1 MFDIDMEALFMGIV
15 MSIVGL
21 LTLVVVYMFLVV
33 MPVGVYAE
41 AECLE
46 HGYPKAIVT
55 YKLDVYCT
63 NLEGSVTV
71 GVDAL
76 SELED

>member
-1 MFDIDMEALFMGIV
+1 MFDIDLDALFMWTMVTLI
-15 MSIVGL
+15 GL
-21 LTLVVVYMFLVV
+21 LGLIVLYLFIVF

-55 YKLDVYCT
+55 YKLDIYCT

-76 SELED
+76 SALED